1 MPGPCVILLY
11 ICLLFSGR
19 CGESNLQ
26 YIHQILRDEVCC
38 LLSPKSHQCPLQRLS
53 LEAIKTEQLQSKPT
67 EACQAIISPMHVTVT
82 LATISLVSLVIKTSN
97 VCPK

>member
-19 CGESNLQ
+19 CGESFLQ
-26 YIHQILRDEVCC
+26 YIHQILRDEVYC
-38 LLSPKSHQCPLQRLS
+38 LLSPESHQYPLQRLS

-67 EACQAIISPMHVTVT
+67 EACQAIISQV
-82 LATISLVSLVIKTSN
+82 
-97 VCPK
+97 